1 MNRMGNKPSP
11 EQFLNDPLMNKGTA
25 FTQEERDLLGLNG
38 FLPFHTATLEEQ
50 VARRYEN
57 FQHIPDELAKYTFLS
72 SLQNR
77 NEILFYRLVQDHLSE
92 MVPLIYTPTV
102 GDVSLHFSLLYR
114 QHRGIY
120 FSYPN
125 RDKISEIIS
134 HLPHREV
141 DVIVATD
148 GERILGLGDVG
159 IGGMAISQGKLALY
173 TLFGGIHPSR
183 TLPIMLDVGTNN
195 PQLLNDPLYL
205 GWRHPRVTGEE
216 YLNFIDQFVTEI
228 KKRFPHVLLQWED
241 FAKPHASL
249 LLHRYQR
256 QICSFN
262 DDIQGTAAVTL
273 GAILSVC
280 KATREKLRDQ
290 KIAILGGGSAGLGI
304 ANLIVHAMMEEGLT
318 EEQARRHFYI
328 VDIHGLLHT
337 GLSQLE
343 GEQKKFAHRVES
355 LLTWKVKN
363 SQQISLLD
371 VIHNAKPNALIGVS
385 TQRGAFSEE
394 IVTAMAKL
402 TPRPMIF
409 PLSNP
414 TSKSEAQPE
423 DLIKWTNG
431 KAIVATGSPFAPV
444 SYEGKQF
451 MITQCNNVSIF
462 PGLGLGAVACRA
474 PQVTE
479 KMLIRSAHVLSEH
492 SPLAKD
498 PHAMLFPP
506 LEQLRGVSRAIA
518 VGVAECAQE
527 EGLVP
532 PMSPAEREKMVD
544 QKMWFPVYPSY
555 GRR

>member
-1 MNRMGNKPSP
+1 MNPMGNHLSP
-11 EQFLNDPLMNKGTA
+11 EQILNDPLLNKGTA

-38 FLPFHTATLEEQ
+38 FLPSHVATLEEQ

-77 NEILFYRLVQDHLSE
+77 NEILFYRLVQEHLSE

-120 FSYPN
+120 FSYPQ
-125 RDKISEIIS
+125 RHKIGEILS
-134 HLPHREV
+134 RLSHREL
-141 DVIVATD
+141 DVVVATD

-183 TLPIMLDVGTNN
+183 TLPVMLDVGTNN

-205 GWRHPRVTGEE
+205 GWRHPRVTGGE
-216 YLNFIDQFVTEI
+216 YLAFVDQFVHEI

-241 FAKPHASL
+241 FAKPHANL
-249 LLHRYQR
+249 LLQRYRHQV
-256 QICSFN
+256 CSFN

-273 GAILSVC
+273 GAILSAC
-280 KATREKLRDQ
+280 KAMREKLKDQ

-318 EEQARRHFYI
+318 EEQARRNFYI

-337 GLSQLE
+337 GLAHLE
-343 GEQKKFAHRVES
+343 EEQRNFAHPLSALRS
-355 LLTWKVKN
+355 WKVSDPQK
-363 SQQISLLD
+363 IPLID
-371 VIHNAKPNALIGVS
+371 VIHHVKPHVLIGVS
-385 TQRGAFSEE
+385 TQKGAFTEE
-394 IVTAMAKL
+394 IVKAMAKL

-414 TSKSEAQPE
+414 TSRSEAQPE
-423 DLIKWTNG
+423 DLIRWSQG

-444 SYEGKQF
+444 SYDGKQF

-462 PGLGLGAVACRA
+462 PGLGLGAVACRS

-479 KMLIRSAHVLSEH
+479 RMIIRSARVLSEH

-506 LEQLRGVSRAIA
+506 LEELREVSRAIA
-518 VGVAECAQE
+518 IGIVDTAQQ
-527 EGLVP
+527 EGLIP
-532 PMSPAEREKMVD
+532 TSTPLEKERMVD
-544 QKMWFPVYPSY
+544 QTMWFPHYPSL